1 MLCAEH
7 RRERRERKAAT
18 RRGRKDEQAR
28 AKRKRT
34 KAGQRRAGRKTV
46 QTGATRG
53 RVTDSQ
59 RPKQRQQGNG
69 RSHHPNP
76 PQAPHEV
83 ALDGLGA
90 AARTDEA
97 SRQLLGLP
105 VTATQDQRFALI
117 DSLQGRQ
124 PTLLSAY
131 AAQPGC
137 PPDIRFLALLEGA
150 GELLDEHCR
159 LYDDDD
165 KDELLRALWDRL
177 HAER

>member
-1 MLCAEH
+1 MLCTEH
-7 RRERRERKAAT
+7 LRERRERKAAA
-18 RRGRKDEQAR
+18 RRSRKDEQVR

-34 KAGQRRAGRKTV
+34 KGQRRAGKTV

-105 VTATQDQRFALI
+105 VTATQDQRFARI

-137 PPDIRFLALLEGA
+137 PPAVRFLALLEGA

-159 LYDDDD
+159 LYDDD

-177 HAER
+177 HAET